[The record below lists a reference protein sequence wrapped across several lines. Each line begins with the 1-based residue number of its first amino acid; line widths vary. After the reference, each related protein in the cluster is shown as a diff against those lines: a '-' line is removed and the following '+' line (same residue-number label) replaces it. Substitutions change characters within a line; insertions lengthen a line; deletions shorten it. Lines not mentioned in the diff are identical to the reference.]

1 VNAAVAVTTGEVVT
15 AYGSTT
21 AVAMAHRDAGI
32 GTTVSHQ
39 KPATTYGDLPSRL
52 DGDAVVYINL
62 GTDVREHLHTA
73 LSDAPEALR
82 TAVDASIRALSAF
95 HSE

>member
-62 GTDVREHLHTA
+62 GTDVREHLHTPHS
-73 LSDAPEALR
+73 LMHLKRCELPS
-82 TAVDASIRALSAF
+82 THRALSAF